1 MGIGGQPVTIVV
13 DVANVMGSRPDGW
26 WRDRAGAAV
35 RLHAD
40 ITRLAGSGRAIL
52 PDERGETGTER
63 AGVPGFVMVLEGAA
77 KPAAARLAP
86 PEPNAPSEP
95 NAPPEPADVDVR
107 PGEVRVVQ
115 AAGSGDDAIVAVV
128 RRLPGRRVVVT
139 ADRELRER
147 CVAAGAEIR
156 GPGWLLGLISGLIS
170 GLSPA
175 EPDRCRR
182 PDRQR
187 RRSWVMFGPPGP
199 FNRVAPLPLAGR
211 RAGAP
216 ERES

>member
-1 MGIGGQPVTIVV
+1 MGIGGQLVTIVV

-40 ITRLAGSGRAIL
+40 IVRLAASGRATL
-52 PDERGETGTER
+52 PDEPGEDGTER

-77 KPAAARLAP
+77 KAAAARLTPPEPDAP
-86 PEPNAPSEP
+86 PELGAAGEP
-95 NAPPEPADVDVR
+95 DPPPELDPAHADLRPAR

-115 AAGSGDDAIVAVV
+115 AVGSGDDAIVAVV

-139 ADRELRER
+139 ADRALRER

-156 GPGWLLGLISGLIS
+156 GPGWLLGLIRG
-170 GLSPA
+170 
-175 EPDRCRR
+175 
-182 PDRQR
+182 
-187 RRSWVMFGPPGP
+187 
-199 FNRVAPLPLAGR
+199 
-211 RAGAP
+211 
-216 ERES
+216 